1 MPQPLRLTF
10 ASGPYDRFA
19 ALHDG
24 TVRIEGVT
32 LDPVALWPPRL
43 IFDRVAGKREFDI
56 AEFSCS
62 EFIALT
68 DWGTNPFV
76 AIPVFPS
83 RVFRHGFICVR
94 RDGPVRAPGDLE
106 GKRVGVPLYTL
117 TAAIWIRG
125 LLENDYGV
133 DLSRIRW
140 VQGNVMQPGAHGDP
154 SASPMRH
161 PPEIEINES
170 DKSLAELL
178 VAGEIDAILG
188 TFVDEAVNSHPD
200 IVRLFPDYR
209 ARERDY
215 FRRTGV
221 FPIMHLMTI
230 RRDVHEAHPWLAP
243 RLFRACEAGQGC
255 GAREACLAE
264 WPARDAAVAARRPWR
279 GRAAVRRRRL
289 ALRTRAQSHGARD
302 ADALHAPAGL
312 HRPADPG
319 GRAVRGDRRRGFLK
333 KNARRGAG
341 RGRGGIGGAEGGR
354 TRFTLRDQTKTD
366 PLVPF
371 AGLGG
376 SPGTCR

>member
-24 TVRIEGVT
+24 TVRIEGAT

-125 LLENDYGV
+125 LLENEYGV

-154 SASPMRH
+154 SASPMRR
-161 PPEIEINES
+161 PPEIEINKSE
-170 DKSLAELL
+170 KSLAELL

-209 ARERDY
+209 TRERDY

-230 RRDVHEAHPWLAP
+230 RREVHEAHPWLAA
-243 RLFRACEAGQGC
+243 RLFRACEA
-255 GAREACLAE
+255 AKA
-264 WPARDAAVAARRPWR
+264 AARAKLASQNGQHVMLPWLLDDLGEVER
-279 GRAAVRRRRL
+279 LFGGDAWPYGLAPNRAALETLMRYMHQQ
-289 ALRTRAQSHGARD
+289 AFIARPIPVD
-302 ADALHAPAGL
+302 DLFVATD
-312 HRPADPG
+312 
-319 GRAVRGDRRRGFLK
+319 
-333 KNARRGAG
+333 GAG
-341 RGRGGIGGAEGGR
+341 
-354 TRFTLRDQTKTD
+354 
-366 PLVPF
+366 
-371 AGLGG
+371 
-376 SPGTCR
+376 S